1 MNKSIFPTASSVLT
15 TSFIFLS
22 SACCVGPLIVV
33 FSFIGLS
40 GSTMLAI
47 ENVVGPYRSLIL
59 SATTILLGVGF
70 YQAYKPLDKC
80 DPGKSCAEPKNRR
93 IQRISLWVATLFLLV
108 LIYFTYIHP
117 NLDVLFGIY
126 L

>member
-80 DPGKSCAEPKNRR
+80 EE
-93 IQRISLWVATLFLLV
+93 VFLLS
-108 LIYFTYIHP
+108 IF
-117 NLDVLFGIY
+117 
-126 L
+126 